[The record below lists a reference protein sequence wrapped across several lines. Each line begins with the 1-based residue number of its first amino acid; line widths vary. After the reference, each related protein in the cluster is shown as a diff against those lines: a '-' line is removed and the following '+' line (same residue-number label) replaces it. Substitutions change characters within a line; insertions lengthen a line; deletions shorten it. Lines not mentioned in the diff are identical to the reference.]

1 MGGQRFRP
9 EDYIPVQERVNTF
22 WNDYPDGHIV
32 TTLLSD
38 PADFTICR
46 YRADVYRSLNDE
58 RPAAVGHAFERAGQ
72 GMANQ
77 TSHEENCETSAI
89 GRALANLGYA
99 TSHAQRPSREEMT
112 KVQRAGSRPTPAA
125 PATPSTASAPTPTP
139 TPTPTADA
147 AAAAPAADP
156 AGSGERMPAK
166 GLAALHAAAGKRN
179 LSQDDVRA
187 LAIAR
192 YGVGG
197 TTDLTVAQGREL
209 YALVANAP
217 EATLVDDVMA
227 AREAVRR
234 TTVNPMFA

>member
-1 MGGQRFRP
+1 MGNQRFKL

-22 WNDYPDGHIV
+22 WKDYPDGHIV

-46 YRADVYRSLNDE
+46 YRADVYRSINDE

-99 TSHAQRPSREEMT
+99 TSASQRASREEMG
-112 KVQRAGSRPTPAA
+112 KVQRAEAAQARPAAPRQAAEAPAPAPTPAA
-125 PATPSTASAPTPTP
+125 KGG
-139 TPTPTADA
+139 DA
-147 AAAAPAADP
+147 GAQIDQ
-156 AGSGERMPAK
+156 K
-166 GLAALHAAAGKRN
+166 GLAALHAAAGKRS
-179 LSQDDVRA
+179 LSHDDVKA
-187 LAIAR
+187 MAQAR
-192 YGVGG
+192 YEVGS
-197 TTDLTVAQGREL
+197 TKDLTVGQGREL
-209 YALVANAP
+209 YVALTSTPDEV
-217 EATLVDDVMA
+217 LVDDVMA

-234 TTVNPMFA
+234 SGVNPMFA